1 MGSMAWIS
9 KGGGGGHLRVSSL
22 CVGCCVCV
30 CVFES
35 SDPVAVS
42 SVLEFFLEFL
52 SQSLNLRH
60 NQLIV
65 SDLRHF
71 FLTMAERVGF
81 EPTVAV
87 TLRLISNQVP

>member
-1 MGSMAWIS
+1 M
-9 KGGGGGHLRVSSL
+9 
-22 CVGCCVCV
+22 
-30 CVFES
+30 
-35 SDPVAVS
+35 S

-52 SQSLNLRH
+52 SQPLHKRH

-65 SDLRHF
+65 SELCDL
-71 FLTMAERVGF
+71 FLMMAERVGF